1 MCRCRAST
9 AGVTCRTPAGWKICD
24 ITAEGV
30 NLVLS
35 YRSEFD
41 QAVREAGID
50 GLMRR
55 IAEKR

>member
-1 MCRCRAST
+1 
-9 AGVTCRTPAGWKICD
+9 VTCRTPAGWKICD